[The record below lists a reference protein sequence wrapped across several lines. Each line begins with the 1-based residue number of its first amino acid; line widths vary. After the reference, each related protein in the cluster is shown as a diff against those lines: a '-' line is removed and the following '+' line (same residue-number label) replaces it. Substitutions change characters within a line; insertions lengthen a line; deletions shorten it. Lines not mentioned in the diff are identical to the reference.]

1 MAIFDQWDIVEFD
14 LSPSSGHEPNGRRP
28 ALVVSNSHFNVGTSM
43 TLVCPI
49 TSASNGFP
57 LHLPLPD
64 SLETRGFVVT
74 EQLRALD
81 FSARR
86 AQLIERLDD
95 KALSAAILECLRSF
109 I

>member
-14 LSPSSGHEPNGRRP
+14 LSPASGHEPRGRRP
-28 ALVVSNSHFNVGTSM
+28 ALVVSNSHFNIGTSM

-49 TSASNGFP
+49 TSAYNGFP

-64 SLETRGFVVT
+64 ALQTRGFVIT
-74 EQLRALD
+74 EQLRAFDLT
-81 FSARR
+81 ARR
-86 AQLIERLDD
+86 AKLIEKLDN
-95 KALSAAILECLRSF
+95 KELTTAILECLHSF